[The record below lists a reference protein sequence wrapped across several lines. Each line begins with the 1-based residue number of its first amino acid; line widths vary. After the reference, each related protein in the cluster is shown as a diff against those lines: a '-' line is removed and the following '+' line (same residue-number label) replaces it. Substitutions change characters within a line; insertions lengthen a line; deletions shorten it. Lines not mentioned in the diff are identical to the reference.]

1 MKTDVNRMD
10 SFQDALLDQLLR
22 MAFEYGEEK
31 EIEAVIAEGARS
43 LTQDEEARAKKAYQ
57 SARERIEANEAA
69 RKRDKRRKA
78 VKRVLPRI
86 IQVAACIVLIL
97 GITAPI
103 AIANVPAL
111 RAKVVQML
119 IRIDS
124 ERGQADLRFITESAV
139 DYPAG
144 WRGSFFPSTIPEKFR
159 LKSVDSLPNFFEAIY
174 TNEAGA
180 ELYFAE
186 MTADA
191 EITAGTGDGILSYGE
206 VNGNQAFITQSTTES
221 YVRIIW
227 SGQDRWF
234 LLDSTALSAD
244 ELLAIARSVKKT
256 VE

>member
-1 MKTDVNRMD
+1 MKTEANRMD

-31 EIEAVIAEGARS
+31 EIEAIISEEARS
-43 LTQDEEARAKKAYQ
+43 LTQDEEAHAKKAYQ
-57 SARERIEANEAA
+57 SAWQRIEADEAA
-69 RKRDKRRKA
+69 RKRDKRRKT

-119 IRIDS
+119 ISIDS
-124 ERGQADLRFITESAV
+124 EHGQADLRLITEPEFQ
-139 DYPAG
+139 YPAQ
-144 WRGSFFPSTIPEKFR
+144 WRGAFFPSLIPSGFQLR
-159 LKSVDSLPNFFEAIY
+159 SVDSLPNFFEAIY

-191 EITAGTGDGILSYGE
+191 EITAGTGDGILSYDE
-206 VNGNQAFITQSTTES
+206 VGGSQAFITQSATGA

-234 LLDSTALSAD
+234 LLDSTALSVD
-244 ELLAIARSVKKT
+244 ELLTIARSVKKT

>member
-1 MKTDVNRMD
+1 MKTEANRMD

-22 MAFEYGEEK
+22 LAFEYGEEK
-31 EIEAVIAEGARS
+31 EIEAMLAEEARA
-43 LTQDEEARAKKAYQ
+43 LTEDEEARARKAYQ
-57 SARERIEANEAA
+57 SARQRIAAEEAG
-69 RKRDKRRKA
+69 RKRDRRRKS
-78 VKRVLPRI
+78 VRRVLPRI
-86 IQVAACIVLIL
+86 VQVAACIVLIL

-111 RAKVVQML
+111 RQKVVQML
-119 IRIDS
+119 VSIDA
-124 ERGQADLRFITESAV
+124 ERGQADLRFIAESAF

-144 WRGSFFPSTIPEKFR
+144 WRGSFFPSAIPEGFH
-159 LKSVDSLPNFFEAIY
+159 LQSVDSLPNFFEAIY

-191 EITAGTGDGILSYGE
+191 EITAGTGDGMLSYDE
-206 VNGNQAFITQSTTES
+206 VNGSQAFITQSAAEP
-221 YVRIIW
+221 YARIIW

-244 ELLAIARSVKKT
+244 ELLTIARSVKKT

>member
-1 MKTDVNRMD
+1 MKTDVKRMD

-31 EIEAVIAEGARS
+31 EIEAIISEEARS
-43 LTQDEEARAKKAYQ
+43 LTQDEETRAKKAYQ
-57 SARERIEANEAA
+57 TARERIEADEAV
-69 RKRDKRRKA
+69 RKRDKRRKN

-119 IRIDS
+119 ISIDS
-124 ERGQADLRFITESAV
+124 EHGQADLRFITEPEFH
-139 DYPAG
+139 YPTQ
-144 WRGSFFPSTIPEKFR
+144 WRGSFFPSVIPEGFQ
-159 LKSVDSLPNFFEAIY
+159 LQSVDSLPNFFEAIY

-191 EITAGTGDGILSYGE
+191 EITAGTGDGILTYDE
-206 VNGNQAFITQSTTES
+206 VNGNRAFITQSTTTS

-234 LLDSTALSAD
+234 LLDSTALSVD
-244 ELLAIARSVKKT
+244 ELLTIARSVKKT
-256 VE
+256 VQ

>member
-1 MKTDVNRMD
+1 MKTAANRMD
-10 SFQDALLDQLLR
+10 DFQDALLDQLLR
-22 MAFEYGEEK
+22 IAFEYSEHK
-31 EIEAVIAEGARS
+31 EIEAIISEEVRS
-43 LTQDEEARAKKAYQ
+43 LTQDEEARAKKAYL
-57 SARERIEANEAA
+57 SALERIEANEAT
-69 RKRDKRRKA
+69 RKRDKRRKT

-119 IRIDS
+119 ISIDA
-124 ERGQADLRFITESAV
+124 ERGQADLRFITEPEFH
-139 DYPAG
+139 YPTQ
-144 WRGSFFPSTIPEKFR
+144 WRGSFFPSVIPSGFQ
-159 LKSVDSLPNFFEAIY
+159 LQSVDSLPNFFEAIY

-191 EITAGTGDGILSYGE
+191 EITAGTGDGILTYDV
-206 VNGNQAFITQSTTES
+206 VNGNQAFITQSTTTS

-234 LLDSTALSAD
+234 LLDSTALSVD
-244 ELLAIARSVKKT
+244 ELLTIAHSVKKT